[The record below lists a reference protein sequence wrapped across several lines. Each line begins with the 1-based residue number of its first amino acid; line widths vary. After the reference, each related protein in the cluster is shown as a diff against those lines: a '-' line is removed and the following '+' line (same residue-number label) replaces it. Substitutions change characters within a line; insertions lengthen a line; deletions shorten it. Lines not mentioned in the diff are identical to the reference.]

1 MAKKKAKKKDIKKKD
16 LKKKDKKK
24 KSQKKKDLKK
34 KDLKKK
40 LGKKKSKKKDSIKK
54 TSKKKISQ
62 SKESVVKKTETA
74 ASPIVLNDHS
84 SNYNVR
90 EANKML
96 RALKSPEEIRAFTK
110 GETRL
115 TVNRVVTAVL
125 RHFEN

>member
-1 MAKKKAKKKDIKKKD
+1 MK
-16 LKKKDKKK
+16 L
-24 KSQKKKDLKK
+24 

-40 LGKKKSKKKDSIKK
+40 LRKKKSKKKDSIKK

-74 ASPIVLNDHS
+74 ASPKVLNDHS

-90 EANKML
+90 EANKIL
-96 RALKSPEEIRAFTK
+96 RTLKNPEAVHEFTK

-115 TVNRVVTAVL
+115 TVNRVVEAVL